1 MAKLLSYNQ
10 RIFEPWFKNPFN
22 LDFVNYRIVEGLEE
36 FWGLEA
42 DIPEVVYEHAILQ
55 NVDFEW
61 GTWGRAVRSEFLDDW
76 LLSSASP
83 PSKLQANNQRIL
95 I

>member
-1 MAKLLSYNQ
+1 MAKMLSYNQ
-10 RIFEPWFKNPFN
+10 RIFDPWFKNPFN
-22 LDFVNYRIVEGLEE
+22 LDLVNYRIVEGLEE

-55 NVDFEW
+55 NVEFEW
-61 GTWGRAVRSEFLDDW
+61 GTWGRAVRSEFLDD
-76 LLSSASP
+76 LPLSSASS
-83 PSKLQANNQRIL
+83 PSKLQANNQCIF